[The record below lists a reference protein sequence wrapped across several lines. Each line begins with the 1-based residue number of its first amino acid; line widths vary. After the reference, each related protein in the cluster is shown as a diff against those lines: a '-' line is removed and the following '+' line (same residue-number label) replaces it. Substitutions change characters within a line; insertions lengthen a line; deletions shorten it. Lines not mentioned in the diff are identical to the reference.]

1 MDYNPDYYEFV
12 LSQLAEMYAGY
23 DDYYYDLV
31 YSLDAYELILFYEQV
46 CSILNNPTPQPKLSL
61 AGDTSHYG

>member
-1 MDYNPDYYEFV
+1 MEYNPDYYEFV

-31 YSLDAYELILFYEQV
+31 YSLDSYELILFYEQV
-46 CSILNNPTPQPKLSL
+46 ANILANPKPQPQLYPG
-61 AGDTSHYG
+61 GDTSHPY

>member
-1 MDYNPDYYEFV
+1 MDYDEAYYTFV
-12 LSQLAEMYAGY
+12 LSELAEMYAGY

-46 CSILNNPTPQPKLSL
+46 ANILANPRPKPNLSI

>member
-12 LSQLAEMYAGY
+12 LQQLAEMYAGY

-31 YSLDAYELILFYEQV
+31 YSLDQYELILFYEQV
-46 CSILNNPTPQPKLSL
+46 ANILANPTPQPKLTL
-61 AGDTSHYG
+61 AGDTSHPY